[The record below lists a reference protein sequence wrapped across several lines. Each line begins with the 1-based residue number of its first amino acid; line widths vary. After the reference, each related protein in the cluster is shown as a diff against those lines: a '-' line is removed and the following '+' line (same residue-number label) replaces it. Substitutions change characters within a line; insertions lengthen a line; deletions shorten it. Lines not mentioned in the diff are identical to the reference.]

1 MNEIWL
7 AFLASGL
14 RQSVPL
20 LLAALGGMFSERGG
34 IVNVAL
40 EGILLFGAL
49 AGAVTVERLE
59 NGLGWHS
66 FLVPWLGVLAAMVVG
81 GAIALLHGWICIRY
95 RADQIVSGIAINM
108 LAIGISALAL
118 SSLYATTASSPPV
131 EQRLPTWAGFSPLL
145 YLAFLLVP
153 LSWYVLFRTPFGLR
167 LRAVGEAPHA
177 AASAGANV
185 NRVRYS
191 GVLISGILGGLGGAF
206 LSIGIL
212 NQFVAGMSAGRGFIA
227 LAAMILGNWHP
238 GRILGA
244 ALLFGFTDA
253 AAIFLQSEGV
263 LPGSLIQALPFL
275 LTMLVLAG
283 LVGRVRPPAASG
295 KIEEE

>member
-1 MNEIWL
+1 MSVVWL
-7 AFLASGL
+7 ALLATGL
-14 RQSVPL
+14 RQTVPL
-20 LLAALGGMFSERGG
+20 LFAALGGMFSERGG

-49 AGAVTVERLE
+49 AAAVTVERLE

-66 FLVPWLGVLAAMVVG
+66 FLVPWLGVLAAVIVG
-81 GAIALLHGWICIRY
+81 AAVALLHGWICIRY

-108 LAIGISALAL
+108 LAIGISALVL

-131 EQRLPTWAGFSPLL
+131 EQRLPVWEGASPLL

-153 LSWYVLFRTPFGLR
+153 VSWYILFRTPFGLR

-177 AASAGANV
+177 AASAGADI
-185 NRVRYS
+185 NRIRYT
-191 GVLISGILGGLGGAF
+191 GVLISGVLGGLGGAF

-227 LAAMILGNWHP
+227 LAAMIFGNWHP
-238 GRILGA
+238 WRILA
-244 ALLFGFTDA
+244 ASLLFGFTDA
-253 AAIFLQSEGV
+253 AAIYLQSEGLV
-263 LPGSLIQALPFL
+263 PGSLIQALPFV

-295 KIEEE
+295 KIEDS